1 MRRDRAAPDVRPV
14 DDEPTGPSCGQELE
28 QPRDVPHPTALGGM
42 DANTF
47 WRQLEVVDGDD
58 FYGERCELGRNEHR
72 YGQRGTFTLYQ
83 PGMRRIT
90 FYSLRL
96 PRRFPLATERWQ
108 VVAQM
113 KQANPSDLAESGT
126 GYGYSPVLAMI
137 ADHGRWAVENNWNRI
152 WEAPARKG
160 TWVRFAYDVR
170 YSPDPERG
178 WIRVYADLNGDGDA
192 LDPYEAQPTIRT
204 DTLKT
209 EIADPAGEDTDTDGI
224 AAGEAIPAHL
234 RVGLYHD
241 PNISCE
247 PSCRVRVDSVQV
259 VAP

>member
-1 MRRDRAAPDVRPV
+1 
-14 DDEPTGPSCGQELE
+14 
-28 QPRDVPHPTALGGM
+28 M

-137 ADHGRWAVENNWNRI
+137 AD
-152 WEAPARKG
+152 
-160 TWVRFAYDVR
+160 
-170 YSPDPERG
+170 
-178 WIRVYADLNGDGDA
+178 
-192 LDPYEAQPTIRT
+192 
-204 DTLKT
+204 
-209 EIADPAGEDTDTDGI
+209 EDSDTDGI

-241 PNISCE
+241 PRIPCE
-247 PSCRVRVDSVQV
+247 PSCRVRVDNVQV
-259 VAP
+259 VAPSGAAEAVAHLPAVLQIADQSKRARSG